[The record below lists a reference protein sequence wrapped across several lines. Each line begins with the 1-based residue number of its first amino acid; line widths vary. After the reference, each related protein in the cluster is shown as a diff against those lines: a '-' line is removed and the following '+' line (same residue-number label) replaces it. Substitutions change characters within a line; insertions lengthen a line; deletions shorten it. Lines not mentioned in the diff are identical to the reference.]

1 MTPDELRERLAPLPR
16 HERLESLLGLV
27 CSKVAEQR
35 ETGDARSID
44 AHTPFRALGLVRDKA
59 AALLRS
65 LTAATGVPLSSV
77 AVFDHPDPAA
87 LAAHLLTRLTG
98 AEEGAAEEEPAGEK
112 RAEEKRAEEKRAERR
127 PVVRDHTG
135 GRAEDP
141 IAIVGMA
148 CRFPAGITSPEELW
162 EFLEQGGDAVTG
174 FPVDREWDVAGIY
187 HPDPEHMG
195 TSYTRSGAFIGDV
208 ADFDADFFG
217 ISPREAVAMDPQQRL
232 LLEVAWEAVERTGIA
247 PHTLRGSSTGVFIG
261 TNEQDYLSRFFQPP
275 EESEGFLISGNAA
288 SVLSGRVSYVL
299 GLQGPSVSV
308 DTACSSSLVALHQA
322 CRSLRDGECD
332 LALGGGV
339 ALMSS
344 PGAFIDFARKRVHA
358 ADGRCKAYADTAD
371 GTGWGEGA
379 GVLVLERL
387 ADARRAG
394 HRVLA
399 LIRGTAVNQDG
410 ASNGLSAPNGPS
422 QERVIRQALADGGLA
437 PGQVDAVDGH
447 GTGTPLGDTIE
458 AQALLAT
465 YGRGRDGDRP
475 LWLGSIKS
483 NIGHT
488 QAASGVAGLIKMV
501 KAMEHRWLPKTLHAD
516 TPSRR
521 VPWDSGAVRVL
532 DSGRAWPEGEEPMRA
547 GVSSFGVS
555 GTNAHLVVEQP
566 PVVTAAEPTTDADP
580 APATAVPW
588 VLSARSADALREQA
602 GRLRTTVARNT
613 AASVT
618 DIGAALATTRS
629 PFTHRAVLVGSDRE
643 TFEDL
648 LAAVERGET
657 AENAVTGAARPGL
670 GRPVFVFP
678 GQGAQWTGMGADLLD
693 WSPAFAR
700 ALRAVDAAFAPLVT
714 WSVEDILRQRPGAPS
729 LDEPEVL
736 QPVSFAVSVALAE
749 LWRAHGVE
757 PAAVLGHSQG
767 EVAAA
772 VVAGALGLEDAALIM
787 VLRTRALMRLLG
799 NGAMAAVDL
808 PLDEVERR
816 IGDYDGEISVAAV
829 NGPTQITVSG
839 TPGAVDTLLEEVR
852 AEGVRVRKIR
862 GAAAAGHSAQVEALR
877 EELVSGLATVTPR
890 ATHVP
895 FYSSVTGEPVDTARL
910 DAGYWYDN
918 ARRTVRF
925 DLAVRAA
932 MAEGHTAFVE
942 AGPHPLLTAAVQD
955 LAFDAQVPAV
965 AGGSLRRN
973 EDGPMCFRRAAAE
986 FYAAGVDVDWS
997 TAFPDPPRI
1006 RVDLPTYPFQRRRFW
1021 LRAAAAGPA
1030 PAAGPPPA
1038 AADPARDSF
1047 WRAVE
1052 DEDLTALTGVL
1063 GMAGDGRAAALADVL
1078 PAMATWHRRHRT
1090 GDWRYRIAW
1099 EPLGPTRPDPAGDRG
1114 PWLVA
1119 VPAEHAEHAVTRAV
1133 VDAVRGHT
1141 ETVLTLS
1148 VEAKDDRA
1156 SLMDRIHDL
1165 LPGQPLSG
1173 AVSLLALDDD
1183 TPSETAP
1190 GVPAG
1195 TAHTAALMQAL
1206 GDAGTDVPLWLITR
1220 GAVATGDGAPVTHP
1234 VQAQTWALGRVLALE
1249 HPDRW
1254 GGVIDLPAEPGPA
1267 AVRALTALLAGGDDD
1282 QLAVRDAGVFTR
1294 RLTRAADA
1302 APGTAGW
1309 RPDPDGTVLITGGT
1323 GALAGHVATWLADQ
1337 GAGHLMLAGRRGP
1350 EAPGVAE
1357 RVAELRARGTEVT
1370 VVACDVRDRDAV
1382 RDLLAAVPGRHP
1394 LTAVVHCAGIGRL
1407 QALADTTPQD
1417 FSDVFAAK
1425 AEGARHLHELTEE
1438 MGISLDAFI
1447 LFSAVSAVW
1456 GVGRQ
1461 GHYGAANAY
1470 LLALAEHRRS
1480 RGLAATA
1487 LAWTGWTGG
1496 GMAVEDAS
1504 QETLRRHG
1512 LPDGAFDRLGMTKE
1526 EAAAETGEL
1535 WGLRGID
1542 PRTQLEVLR
1551 TALDRGDAVTV
1562 VADVDWER
1570 FTTGYASAR
1579 RRPLL
1584 AGIPEA
1590 RALMERLDA
1599 PAAEPTGEGDGSGA
1613 PQTPEDWQRGLTS
1626 VTPEEQRARVLELV
1640 RDRLAEVLGHGS
1652 PEDVDPDRPFLE
1664 MGLDSVSAVQLRN
1677 RLGTAVGL
1685 RLPATIAFNHP
1696 TPRELAGYVWSNVA
1710 PPAAEVDG
1718 AATEGTP
1725 AEAPA
1730 AAPTTASDDTLVQL
1744 YNYACAHGHV
1754 DEAVRMLHVAGQLR
1768 PTYSAP
1774 DEPASRPGPVRLA
1787 EGPDRPSL
1795 ICLTPYVAPAGAHQ
1809 YARFAAPF
1817 RGVRDLW
1824 ALSHPGFAKGEPL
1837 PADLGTL
1844 FTTQARTV
1852 LDTAGDTPFVLLGYS
1867 SGGWVAHGTA
1877 ARLEE
1882 LGRPPAAVV
1891 MLDSF
1896 SLRHRE
1902 DNRVFSTM
1910 MNQHHE
1916 REGDLEV
1923 PPEELTAMGRYLPM
1937 FHQWSDI
1944 PALSVPT
1951 LLVRAEEQ
1959 AVLNPATGA
1968 VTPPPEHVDITVPTP
1983 GNHYSM
1989 MQEHAPR
1996 TAEAVRTWLADTFAT
2011 R

>member
-1 MTPDELRERLAPLPR
+1 MSRSGTTPDELRERLAPLPR
-16 HERLESLLGLV
+16 HERLEILLGLV
-27 CSKVAEQR
+27 CGKVAEQR

-59 AALLRS
+59 AALLAD

-77 AVFDHPDPAA
+77 TVFDYPDPAA
-87 LAAHLLTRLTG
+87 LAAHLLTRLSG
-98 AEEGAAEEEPAGEK
+98 PEEEPAE
-112 RAEEKRAEEKRAERR
+112 AERAGR
-127 PVVRDHTG
+127 RTVVRDHTG
-135 GRAEDP
+135 DQAEDP

-162 EFLEQGGDAVTG
+162 GFLEEGGDAVTG

-187 HPDPEHMG
+187 HPDPDHMG
-195 TSYTRSGAFIGDV
+195 TSYTRSGAFIGDI

-387 ADARRAG
+387 SDARRAG

-399 LIRGTAVNQDG
+399 LVRGSAVNQDG

-422 QERVIRQALADGGLA
+422 QERVIRQALADGGLQ

-465 YGRGRDGDRP
+465 YGQGRDGDRP

-521 VPWDSGAVRVL
+521 VPWDTGAVRVL

-555 GTNAHLVVEQP
+555 GTNAHLVIEQP
-566 PVVTAAEPTTDADP
+566 PAVTAAEPTTDADP
-580 APATAVPW
+580 ASDTAVPW

-613 AASVT
+613 AASVA

-643 TFEDL
+643 AFDDL
-648 LAAVERGET
+648 LAAVERGDT
-657 AENAVTGAARPGL
+657 AENAVAGTVRSGL

-678 GQGAQWTGMGADLLD
+678 GQGAQWPGMGADLLD

-700 ALRAVDAAFAPLVT
+700 SLRAVDAAFAPLVT

-729 LDEPEVL
+729 LEEPEVL

-757 PAAVLGHSQG
+757 PAAVIGHSQG

-816 IGDYDGEISVAAV
+816 LGGYDGEISVGAV

-839 TPGAVDTLLEEVR
+839 TPEAVDALLERLR
-852 AEGVRVRKIR
+852 AEDVRVRKIR
-862 GAAAAGHSAQVEALR
+862 GADAAGHSAQVETLR
-877 EELVSGLATVTPR
+877 EELVSGLAAVTPR
-890 ATHVP
+890 SAHIP

-932 MAEGHTAFVE
+932 MADGHTAFVE
-942 AGPHPLLTAAVQD
+942 AGPHPLLTAAIED
-955 LAFDAQVPAV
+955 LAFDAGVPAV

-973 EDGPMCFRRAAAE
+973 EDGPLCFRRAAAE
-986 FYAAGVDVDWS
+986 FYAAGVDVDWT
-997 TAFPDPPRI
+997 TAFPDPPGT
-1006 RVDLPTYPFQRRRFW
+1006 RVDLPTYPFQRKRFW
-1021 LRAAAAGPA
+1021 LKAAAATTA
-1030 PAAGPPPA
+1030 PAAGTPSA
-1038 AADPARDSF
+1038 AADPARDTF

-1052 DEDLTALTGVL
+1052 EEDVTALSGVL

-1090 GDWRYRIAW
+1090 DDWRYRIAW
-1099 EPLGPTRPDPAGDRG
+1099 EPLGPTRPAPTGDHG

-1133 VDAVRGHT
+1133 ADAVRGHT
-1141 ETVLTLS
+1141 ETVLTLA
-1148 VEAKDDRA
+1148 VEAKDGRA
-1156 SLMDRIHDL
+1156 SLTERIHDL

-1173 AVSLLALDDD
+1173 VVSLLALDDD
-1183 TPSETAP
+1183 TPSEAAP

-1206 GDAGTDVPLWLITR
+1206 GDAGTDVPLWLITQ
-1220 GAVATGDGAPVTHP
+1220 GAVATGDGDPVTRP

-1267 AVRALTALLAGGDDD
+1267 AVRVLTTLLTGGDDD

-1302 APGTAGW
+1302 APATAGW
-1309 RPDPDGTVLITGGT
+1309 RPDADGTVLITGGT

-1337 GAGHLMLAGRRGP
+1337 GAGHLMLASRRGP

-1357 RVAELRARGTEVT
+1357 RVAELRARGAEVT
-1370 VVACDVRDRDAV
+1370 VVACDMRDREAV
-1382 RDLLAAVPGRHP
+1382 RGLLDAVPGRHP

-1425 AEGARHLHELTEE
+1425 AEGARHLHELIEE
-1438 MGISLDAFI
+1438 MGIRLDAFI

-1480 RGLAATA
+1480 LGLAATA

-1551 TALDRGDAVTV
+1551 TALDRGDAITM
-1562 VADVDWER
+1562 VADVHWER

-1590 RALMERLDA
+1590 LALMERLDG
-1599 PAAEPTGEGDGSGA
+1599 PAAEGTGGGTGGGDGSGA
-1613 PQTPEDWQRGLTS
+1613 PRTPEDWQRRLASATA
-1626 VTPEEQRARVLELV
+1626 EEQRDQVLELV

-1664 MGLDSVSAVQLRN
+1664 MGLDSISAVQLRN
-1677 RLGTAVGL
+1677 SLGTAVGL

-1696 TPRELAGYVWSNVA
+1696 TPRQLAGYVWSNVA
-1710 PPAAEVDG
+1710 PPAAEDRG
-1718 AATEGTP
+1718 ADTAGTP

-1730 AAPTTASDDTLVQL
+1730 AAPTASSGDTLVQL

-1754 DEAVRMLHVAGQLR
+1754 DEAVKMLYVAGQLR

-1774 DEPASRPGPVRLA
+1774 EEPASRPVPVRLA
-1787 EGPDRPSL
+1787 EGPEQPPL

-1824 ALSHPGFAKGEPL
+1824 ALSHPGFAQDEL
-1837 PADLGTL
+1837 VPADLDTL
-1844 FTTQARTV
+1844 FATQARTV
-1852 LDTAGDTPFVLLGYS
+1852 LDTAGDAPFVLLGYS

-1937 FHQWSDI
+1937 FHEWSDI

-1959 AVLNPATGA
+1959 AVLNPETGA
-1968 VTPPPEHVDITVPTP
+1968 VTPPPEHVDVTVPTP